1 MAYFVLNIDYQSNT
15 VIIAELVL
23 RFRHK
28 PVPKAFQQF
37 QDSNVINTM
46 KVIYLFSA
54 LALIFILFQSFKSFS
69 TSSIETQK
77 YRVVKKEDGF
87 EIRFYPKATFAT
99 IRSSGSNY
107 KQVASGGFRKLAGY
121 IFGGNDQNKSIAMT
135 APVRMEMSEKGSAM
149 SFVMPEKYDM
159 ASLPKPKDATV
170 EIKQS
175 EPVYAAVITFGG
187 YANDEKINDY
197 NNKLVALLEKK
208 KIKIIGRFN
217 FLGYNA
223 PFQFIGRKN
232 EISIPIEWKE

>member
-1 MAYFVLNIDYQSNT
+1 MKIFYILLALTII
-15 VIIAELVL
+15 IIA
-23 RFRHK
+23 
-28 PVPKAFQQF
+28 
-37 QDSNVINTM
+37 
-46 KVIYLFSA
+46 
-54 LALIFILFQSFKSFS
+54 FQSFRSFS
-69 TSSIETQK
+69 ASSIETQK
-77 YRVVKKEDGF
+77 YRVVKKEEGF

-99 IRSSGSNY
+99 IRSTGTNY
-107 KQVASGGFRKLAGY
+107 KQVASSGFRKLAGY

-149 SFVMPEKYDM
+149 SFVMPEKYDL

-175 EPVYAAVITFGG
+175 SEVYAAVIAFGG

-197 NNKLVALLEKK
+197 TNKLVALLQKK
-208 KIKIIGRFN
+208 NIKIIGGFN

-223 PFQFIGRKN
+223 PYEFIGRKN

>member
-1 MAYFVLNIDYQSNT
+1 
-15 VIIAELVL
+15 
-23 RFRHK
+23 
-28 PVPKAFQQF
+28 
-37 QDSNVINTM
+37 M
-46 KVIYLFSA
+46 KITYLILT
-54 LALIFILFQSFKSFS
+54 LALIFIVFQSFRSF
-69 TSSIETQK
+69 TATSIETQK
-77 YRVVKKEDGF
+77 YRVVKKENGF

-99 IRSSGSNY
+99 IRSTGTNY
-107 KQVASGGFRKLAGY
+107 KQVSNSGFRKLAGY

-149 SFVMPEKYDM
+149 SFIMPKKYDM
-159 ASLPKPKDATV
+159 SSLPKPKDATV

-175 EPVYAAVITFGG
+175 EPVYAAVIAFGG

-197 NNKLVALLEKK
+197 KNQLIVLLQKK
-208 KIKIIGRFN
+208 NIKIIGPYN

>member
-1 MAYFVLNIDYQSNT
+1 VERSGADNPHVL
-15 VIIAELVL
+15 
-23 RFRHK
+23 
-28 PVPKAFQQF
+28 QQF
-37 QDSNVINTM
+37 QVSNVIINM

-54 LALIFILFQSFKSFS
+54 LALIFIVFQSFKSFS

>member
-1 MAYFVLNIDYQSNT
+1 
-15 VIIAELVL
+15 
-23 RFRHK
+23 
-28 PVPKAFQQF
+28 
-37 QDSNVINTM
+37 M

-54 LALIFILFQSFKSFS
+54 LAIIFIVFQSFKNFS

>member
-1 MAYFVLNIDYQSNT
+1 
-15 VIIAELVL
+15 
-23 RFRHK
+23 
-28 PVPKAFQQF
+28 
-37 QDSNVINTM
+37 M
-46 KVIYLFSA
+46 KMFYLFLA
-54 LALIFILFQSFKSFS
+54 LAIIFIVFQSFKKFS
-69 TSSIETQK
+69 VSSIETQK

-99 IRSSGSNY
+99 IRSNGTNY
-107 KQVASGGFRKLAGY
+107 KQVASSGFRKLAGY

-159 ASLPKPKDATV
+159 ATLPKPKDATV

-175 EPVYAAVITFGG
+175 EEVYAAVIAFGG

-197 NNKLVALLEKK
+197 THKLVALLQKK
-208 KIKIIGRFN
+208 NIKIIGGFN

-223 PFQFIGRKN
+223 PYDFIGRKN

>member
-1 MAYFVLNIDYQSNT
+1 M
-15 VIIAELVL
+15 
-23 RFRHK
+23 
-28 PVPKAFQQF
+28 
-37 QDSNVINTM
+37 
-46 KVIYLFSA
+46 
-54 LALIFILFQSFKSFS
+54 
-69 TSSIETQK
+69 
-77 YRVVKKEDGF
+77 VKKEDGF

>member
-1 MAYFVLNIDYQSNT
+1 
-15 VIIAELVL
+15 
-23 RFRHK
+23 
-28 PVPKAFQQF
+28 
-37 QDSNVINTM
+37 M
-46 KVIYLFSA
+46 KIFYILSA
-54 LALIFILFQSFKSFS
+54 LAIIIIAFQSFRSFS
-69 TSSIETQK
+69 ASNIETQK
-77 YRVVKKEDGF
+77 FRVVKMEDGF

-99 IRSSGSNY
+99 IRSTGSNY
-107 KQVASGGFRKLAGY
+107 KQVASSGFRKLAGY

-175 EPVYAAVITFGG
+175 EEVYAAVIAFGG

-197 NNKLVALLEKK
+197 TNKLVALLQKK
-208 KIKIIGRFN
+208 NIKIIGGFN

-232 EISIPIEWKE
+232 EIYIPIEWKE

>member
-1 MAYFVLNIDYQSNT
+1 MNI
-15 VIIAELVL
+15 IEH
-23 RFRHK
+23 F
-28 PVPKAFQQF
+28 PVF
-37 QDSNVINTM
+37 NVIYVM
-46 KVIYLFSA
+46 KVFYLLSA
-54 LALIFILFQSFKSFS
+54 LTIILIVFQSFRSFS

-77 YRVVKKEDGF
+77 YRVVKKEEGF

-99 IRSSGSNY
+99 IRSTGANY
-107 KQVASGGFRKLAGY
+107 KQVSSSGFRKLAGY

-175 EPVYAAVITFGG
+175 EPVYAAVIAFGG

-197 NNKLVALLEKK
+197 HNKLVALLKK
-208 KIKIIGRFN
+208 KNIKILGRFN

>member
-1 MAYFVLNIDYQSNT
+1 MEQSEADNPYT
-15 VIIAELVL
+15 S
-23 RFRHK
+23 
-28 PVPKAFQQF
+28 QQF
-37 QDSNVINTM
+37 QVSNVIITM

-54 LALIFILFQSFKSFS
+54 LAIIFIVFQSFKSFS

>member
-1 MAYFVLNIDYQSNT
+1 
-15 VIIAELVL
+15 
-23 RFRHK
+23 
-28 PVPKAFQQF
+28 
-37 QDSNVINTM
+37 M

-54 LALIFILFQSFKSFS
+54 LAIIFIVFQSFKNFS

-197 NNKLVALLEKK
+197 NNKLVALIEKK